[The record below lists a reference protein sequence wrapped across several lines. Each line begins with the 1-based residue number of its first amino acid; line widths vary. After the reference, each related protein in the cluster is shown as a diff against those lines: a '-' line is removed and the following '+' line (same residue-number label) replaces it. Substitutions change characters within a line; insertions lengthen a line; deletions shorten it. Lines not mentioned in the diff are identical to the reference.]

1 MKKCQCTTQAG
12 YSTKDLNSQIRN
24 SIKPS
29 FLISSTAIL
38 SEVLSK
44 LQFYDDSSVYDRS
57 LSKDRSSFFKSNAW
71 GLSKLIDSHQISSFP
86 ALDHQ
91 K

>member
-1 MKKCQCTTQAG
+1 M
-12 YSTKDLNSQIRN
+12 
-24 SIKPS
+24 
-29 FLISSTAIL
+29 ISSTAIL

-44 LQFYDDSSVYDRS
+44 LQFYDDSSIYDKS
-57 LSKDRSSFFKSNAW
+57 LTKDRSSFFKSHAT
-71 GLSKLIDSHQISSFP
+71 GLSKLIDNHQIASCP